1 MSQFKFLPQPHVS
14 ATIRSARMSV
24 QKTRY
29 AQTAYTN
36 FSISSKYKVNPSQ
49 K

>member
-1 MSQFKFLPQPHVS
+1 MSQFKFAPQADIS
-14 ATIRSARMSV
+14 ATIRSARMSI
-24 QKTRY
+24 QRTRY

-36 FSISSKYKVNPSQ
+36 FSISSKYNINPGQ